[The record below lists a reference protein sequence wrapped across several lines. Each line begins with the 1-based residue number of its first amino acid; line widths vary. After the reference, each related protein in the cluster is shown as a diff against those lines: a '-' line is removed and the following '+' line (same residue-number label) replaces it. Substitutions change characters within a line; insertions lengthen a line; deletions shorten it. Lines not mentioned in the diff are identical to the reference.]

1 MKTVGPI
8 EPQGIYVF
16 DWPKKPLGELRKRFC
31 FLLISL
37 GVCTFFLPM
46 IILDSP
52 VLNRT
57 EWSAL
62 NIASKVYEGK
72 LPVPEGSFD
81 GDLIEMAVLYLLMPF
96 ALLAVYRPGPPKA
109 LFVIS
114 SIGVGFD
121 LWRLRHLT
129 WGMDIDAFGPRHMRA
144 GLAWWI
150 LAAIMPA
157 LLAICFATNL
167 DTQSGVQ
174 KKDMSS

>member
-1 MKTVGPI
+1 MIVYNTV
-8 EPQGIYVF
+8 V
-16 DWPKKPLGELRKRFC
+16 
-31 FLLISL
+31 L

-81 GDLIEMAVLYLLMPF
+81 GELIEMAVVYLLMPF

-109 LFVIS
+109 LLVIS
-114 SIGVGFD
+114 YMGIAWVG
-121 LWRLRHLT
+121 WRLRRLT
-129 WGMDIDAFGPRHMRA
+129 WGIDIDAFGPRHMRA
-144 GLAWWI
+144 GLAWWV
-150 LAAIMPA
+150 LLSIMPA

-174 KKDMSS
+174 EKDMSS

>member
-8 EPQGIYVF
+8 EPDGIYVRA
-16 DWPKKPLGELRKRFC
+16 WPKKPLGELRKRFC

-62 NIASKVYEGK
+62 AIVSKVFEGK
-72 LPVPEGSFD
+72 LPVPGSSFD
-81 GDLIEMAVLYLLMPF
+81 LELIAMAVIYLLMPF
-96 ALLAVYRPGPPKA
+96 ALLAAYRPGPPKA
-109 LFVIS
+109 LLVIS
-114 SIGVGFD
+114 CMGVALDGC
-121 LWRLRHLT
+121 LRRGP
-129 WGMDIDAFGPRHMRA
+129 WGMDTFGPRHMRG
-144 GLAWWI
+144 GLAWWV
-150 LAAIMPA
+150 LMSIMPA